1 MRSGNALILPMNIKD
16 LHLSYCSNIHAGETW
31 DATFQNLK
39 IYIPEVK
46 SRLGYKGKFGIG
58 LRLSK
63 EASVV
68 LERPERL
75 QEFQEWLK
83 KTQAYVYSLNC
94 FPYGGFHR
102 TKVKEQVHAPDW
114 TTEARL
120 AYTLRCFRIL
130 AQLLPE
136 GVEGGISTSP
146 LSYRHW
152 FVSDLEKNEAFERAT
167 THLIAVV
174 VELVRLHQE
183 TGKFLHLDIEPEP
196 DGLLEN
202 SEELIRYFKEWLL
215 SVGKASL
222 AKQLGT
228 TQKEAEK
235 LIKDHLQVCYDVC
248 HFAIGY
254 EKPKEAFKK
263 LKQAG
268 IGIGKIQ
275 LSAALKLLIPE
286 SPFERFSIGKRLGEF
301 ADTTYLHQVVAR
313 TKEGGLKSYP
323 DLPQALAKLGDTQD
337 LEWRVHFHVPIFLA
351 NYGSFQATQEDIVE
365 VLKLVN
371 ANPSIT
377 KHLEVETYTWEVLP
391 QDTHLTLGDAIS
403 RELAW
408 VKEQL
413 Q

>member
-1 MRSGNALILPMNIKD
+1 MNIKD
-16 LHLSYCSNIHAGETW
+16 LHLSYCSNIHAGESW
-31 DATFQNLK
+31 DATFRNLK

-58 LRLSK
+58 LRLSQ

-68 LERPERL
+68 LERPDRL
-75 QEFQEWLK
+75 QEFRDWLK
-83 KTQAYVYSLNC
+83 QTNSYVFTLNC

-167 THLIAVV
+167 THLIAGV
-174 VELVRLHQE
+174 VELVRLQQE

-202 SEELIRYFKEWLL
+202 SDELIHYFKEWLL

-228 TQKEAEK
+228 TQKEAGK

-301 ADTTYLHQVVAR
+301 ADTTYLHQVVGR

-351 NYGSFQATQEDIVE
+351 NYGTFQATQEDIVE

>member
-1 MRSGNALILPMNIKD
+1 MKIKD
-16 LHLSYCSNIHAGETW
+16 IHLSYCSNIHAGESW
-31 DATFQNLK
+31 DATFRNLK

-46 SRLGYKGKFGIG
+46 NRLGYKGKFGIG
-58 LRLSK
+58 LRLSH
-63 EASVV
+63 EASLV
-68 LERPERL
+68 LERPEPL
-75 QEFQEWLK
+75 QEFRDWLK
-83 KTQAYVYSLNC
+83 QTNSYVFTLNC

-130 AQLLPE
+130 AQLIPE
-136 GVEGGISTSP
+136 GVDGGISTSP

-152 FVSDLEKNEAFERAT
+152 FVSDLEKNEAFEQAT
-167 THLIAVV
+167 FNLVSVV
-174 VELVRLHQE
+174 MELVKLQQE

-202 SEELIRYFKEWLL
+202 SGQLIRYFKEWL
-215 SVGKASL
+215 VPRGKTSL
-222 AKQLGT
+222 AKQLGIT
-228 TQKEAEK
+228 AKEAEK
-235 LIKDHLQVCYDVC
+235 LIKSHLQVCYDVC

-313 TKEGGLKSYP
+313 TKDEVLNSYA
-323 DLPQALAKLGDTQD
+323 DLPQALAQLGDTQD

-351 NYGSFQATQEDIVE
+351 NYGTFQATQEDIVE

-371 ANPSIT
+371 ANPNIS

-391 QDTHLTLGDAIS
+391 EDTHLTLGEAIS

-408 VKEQL
+408 VKEHL

>member
-1 MRSGNALILPMNIKD
+1 MRSGDALILPMNIKD

-75 QEFQEWLK
+75 QEFRDWLK
-83 KTQAYVYSLNC
+83 QTNSYVFTLNC

-174 VELVRLHQE
+174 VELVRLQQE

-222 AKQLGT
+222 AKQLGIT
-228 TQKEAEK
+228 AKEAEK

-275 LSAALKLLIPE
+275 LSAALKLLIPV

-351 NYGSFQATQEDIVE
+351 NYGTFQATQEDIVE

-371 ANPSIT
+371 ADPSIT
-377 KHLEVETYTWEVLP
+377 NHLEVETYTWEVLP